1 MNREELETK
10 LIDYIDCKLSAEETV
25 EVQNLLAVDAT
36 AHELH
41 RQLKEVMQVM
51 DASPELEPDQRMKQ
65 RFERLLTEEM
75 HAMKEKRTVFF
86 TPIVWRAAASIALLV
101 AATGIGYWIY
111 RDYSREKELTALRGE
126 VQKTKELMLIML
138 QNRQSAS
145 QRIQAVNT
153 SYQMQTA
160 DQDVIQALVKSLN
173 EDPNTNVRMAAL
185 DALGRFSQEPEV
197 RKALI
202 AALPRQE
209 DPIVKI
215 ALIEWMVK
223 MKEKTVVKELENIV
237 NDSEQMKA
245 VKDAAYSGILKLS

>member
-1 MNREELETK
+1 
-10 LIDYIDCKLSAEETV
+10 
-25 EVQNLLAVDAT
+25 
-36 AHELH
+36 
-41 RQLKEVMQVM
+41 
-51 DASPELEPDQRMKQ
+51 
-65 RFERLLTEEM
+65 
-75 HAMKEKRTVFF
+75 MKEKRTVFF

-138 QNRQSAS
+138 QNQQSAS
-145 QRIQAVNT
+145 QRILAVNT